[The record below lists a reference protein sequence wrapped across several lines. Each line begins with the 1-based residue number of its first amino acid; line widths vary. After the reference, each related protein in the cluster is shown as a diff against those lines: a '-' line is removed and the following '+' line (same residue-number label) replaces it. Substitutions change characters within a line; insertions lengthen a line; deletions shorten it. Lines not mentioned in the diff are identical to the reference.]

1 MIRLVVDASVA
12 AKWFVPEIHQAAALR
27 LMDDRYELLSP
38 DLITAEFGNILWK
51 KARRHEITDHE
62 ASEAVRLFL
71 QVSLKIIDARSI
83 IGYALELAMT
93 TGCSVYDCLY
103 LASALLENCR
113 LVTAD
118 RKLYNALKEGPFS
131 SNLLWVEQ
139 SP

>member
-27 LMDDRYELLSP
+27 LLGDRYELLSP

-51 KARRHEITDHE
+51 KARLHEITRDE
-62 ASEAVRLFL
+62 AQDAIRLFL

-83 IGYALELAMT
+83 IGYALELGIA
-93 TGCSVYDCLY
+93 TGRTVYDCLY
-103 LASALLENCR
+103 LALATLENCR

-118 RKLYNALKEGPFS
+118 RRFYNALKDGPFS
-131 SNLLWVEQ
+131 SNLLWVEDN
-139 SP
+139 P